1 MTVKEL
7 SQFCGCT
14 ERNIQHWV
22 KKACNDTANEQLA
35 KKLQKTVSSAG
46 HGKSATFNIDEVE
59 LILKNSTLP
68 PLVVSALIQNAR
80 GDNTSNSVAQNND
93 CLTRAFEH
101 MTRAFEYISKTQAMQ
116 EERLSKLEHHFE
128 ERKALLPAPGIKP
141 RDHINMLA
149 RSYAKT
155 TETSIKEAYGELY
168 RQFAYRTNSN
178 PRICAQNRGM
188 AILDYIETEGQIEV
202 LESVAME
209 IFA

>member
-35 KKLQKTVSSAG
+35 KNLQKTVSSAG

-68 PLVVSALIQNAR
+68 PLVVSALIQNER

-93 CLTRAFEH
+93 CLTRAFEN

-149 RSYAKT
+149 RSYAKPLRHLSKKLMVSFIDSLL
-155 TETSIKEAYGELY
+155 TELTAIQEYVH
-168 RQFAYRTNSN
+168 
-178 PRICAQNRGM
+178 RIEEWQSLITLKQKDRLRFLN
-188 AILDYIETEGQIEV
+188 Q
-202 LESVAME
+202 
-209 IFA
+209 

>member
-1 MTVKEL
+1 MTVNEIAVFLKKNE
-7 SQFCGCT
+7 T
-14 ERNIQHWV
+14 TVTRWI
-22 KKACNDTANEQLA
+22 KKAIMQNAEL
-35 KKLQKTVSSAG
+35 KLQNAG
-46 HGKSATFNIDEVE
+46 FGEYGHDYSIEEVE
-59 LILKNSTLP
+59 VILNASSMSRDA
-68 PLVVSALIQNAR
+68 VSILMQNAR
-80 GDNTSNSVAQNND
+80 SKSTSTEVSQNND
-93 CLTRAFEH
+93 CLTRAFEN

-116 EERLSKLEHHFE
+116 EERLSKLEHNFE